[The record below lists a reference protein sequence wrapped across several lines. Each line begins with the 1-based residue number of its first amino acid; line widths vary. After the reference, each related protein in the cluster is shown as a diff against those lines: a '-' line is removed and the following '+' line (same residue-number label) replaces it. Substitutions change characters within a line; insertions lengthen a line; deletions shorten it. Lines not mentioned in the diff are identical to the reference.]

1 MNRFH
6 DEAREAKIMLGKA
19 GTVARVATVAVISE
33 SDEHPGA
40 WVVGSLD
47 SHGPLLVYAAVFA
60 GPEARARAV
69 EYAAAKYSGLK
80 IQ

>member
-40 WVVGSLD
+40 WDRSIHMVLCWFMPLFLLGRR
-47 SHGPLLVYAAVFA
+47 HGHGRWNMQQLSTAD
-60 GPEARARAV
+60 
-69 EYAAAKYSGLK
+69 
-80 IQ
+80 